1 MKSFTKWSITIVGCV
16 LVFGALAAYKIME
29 IRAGIAFGEAYPE
42 QSETVEEA
50 RVSVAD
56 FTPTITLLGE
66 IIAPQRLDLHNEIA
80 GEITAVNFKSGD
92 LVQAGQ
98 LLLQLDISVETAN
111 LAAAKAKA
119 EVAQLMYDRIAKL
132 HESGATTQ
140 DQLDRAKADLT
151 VTLAEISV
159 LERTIAK
166 KTLRS
171 PFDGRA
177 GLHNFEVGQFLPAN
191 TMITS
196 LVGATDN
203 VWVDFQMPQFYP
215 QLPTGTAV
223 NILTIGNDTAAT
235 RVSATVLAENTLLNA
250 NNRTRSYRAS
260 IPNNDQLFAPNTV
273 VQVAAPIAEPQ
284 QVLQVPALAVQNDP
298 LGQYVFVLRADP
310 NGKGLRAVRQQV
322 RVTLMEAERALLETG
337 TGLAQDDRV
346 AAAGAFK
353 LYEGILVFTQDRQQP
368 DATVPVESGAST
380 VDGELR

>member
-1 MKSFTKWSITIVGCV
+1 MKSFTKWSVTVVGCV

-50 RVSVAD
+50 LVGVAD

-80 GEITAVNFKSGD
+80 GAITAVNFESGAV
-92 LVQAGQ
+92 VQEGQ

-171 PFDGRA
+171 PFEGRA

-203 VWVDFQMPQFYP
+203 VWVDFQLPQFYP
-215 QLPTGTAV
+215 QLPTGTTV
-223 NILTIGNDTAAT
+223 DILTIGNDSAAT
-235 RVSATVLAENTLLNA
+235 RASATVLAENTLLNA
-250 NNRTRSYRAS
+250 SNRTRSYRAS

-284 QVLQVPALAVQNDP
+284 RVLQVPALAVQNDP

-310 NGKGLRAVRQQV
+310 NGKGYRAVRQQV
-322 RVTLMEAERALLETG
+322 HVTLMEAERALLDTSN
-337 TGLAQDDRV
+337 GLSQDDRV

-353 LYEGILVFTQDRQQP
+353 LYEGILVFTQDRQKP
-368 DATVPVESGAST
+368 DAAVPVESGANT
-380 VDGELR
+380 MDGNLR